1 MKLHC
6 LRPRN
11 LKEFIGKAQIKSNLK
26 IYLKAAKLK
35 NQCLDHCLFYG
46 LPGTGKTSLAM
57 LIANELKT
65 RIKIIQGS
73 SIQKNT
79 DVYNLVLNLRE
90 NDILFIDE
98 IHAINYQCY
107 ELFYNLMEDFC
118 FNVVIGKEFNAKTTT
133 IKVPHFTLIGAT
145 TSLADIPKPLE
156 ERFGITFVF
165 EAYSNEEMKQIIQ
178 QTCDRIKFELSNQE
192 QELISLNAKGIP
204 RIAMNILARVYDFR
218 IINSK
223 TSIKRILRQI
233 GIVKDGLNVNDL
245 IYLRCFLK
253 NKQQKTLGIKT
264 LSQMAQFD
272 IKYIETK
279 IEPYLIKNDF
289 VQKTSNG
296 RVLLKN
302 SKELLEWYEKNMI
315 NKP

>member
-1 MKLHC
+1 MKLHY
-6 LRPRN
+6 LRPKN
-11 LKEFIGKAQIKSNLK
+11 LKEFIGKTQIKDNLK

-35 NQCLDHCLFYG
+35 HQCLDHCLFYG
-46 LPGTGKTSLAM
+46 LPGTGKTSLAL

-73 SIQKNT
+73 SIQKNI
-79 DVYNLVLNLRE
+79 DVYNLVLNLKE

-118 FNVVIGKEFNAKTTT
+118 FNVVIGKDFNAKTTT

-156 ERFGITFVF
+156 ERFGITFLF
-165 EAYSNEEMKQIIQ
+165 DTYSNEEIKQIIQ
-178 QTCDRIKFELSNQE
+178 QTCNKIKLELSLHD

-204 RIAMNILARVYDFR
+204 RIAINILARVYDFKMV
-218 IINSK
+218 NSK
-223 TSIKRILRQI
+223 TSIKKILRQI
-233 GIVKDGLNVNDL
+233 GIIKDGLNVNDL
-245 IYLRCFLK
+245 TYLQCFFK
-253 NKQQKTLGIKT
+253 NKEQKTLGIKT

-289 VQKTSNG
+289 IQKTANG
-296 RVLLKN
+296 RVLLQNGK
-302 SKELLEWYEKNMI
+302 KLLN
-315 NKP
+315 

>member
-1 MKLHC
+1 MKLHY
-6 LRPRN
+6 LRPKN
-11 LKEFIGKAQIKSNLK
+11 LKEFIGKTQIKDNLK

-35 NQCLDHCLFYG
+35 HQCLDHCLFYG
-46 LPGTGKTSLAM
+46 LPGTGKTSLAL

-73 SIQKNT
+73 SIQKNI
-79 DVYNLVLNLRE
+79 DVYNLVLNLKE

-118 FNVVIGKEFNAKTTT
+118 FNVVIGKDFNAKTTT

-156 ERFGITFVF
+156 ERFGITFLF
-165 EAYSNEEMKQIIQ
+165 DTYSNEEIKQIIQ
-178 QTCDRIKFELSNQE
+178 QTCNKIKLELSLHD

-204 RIAMNILARVYDFR
+204 RIAINILARVYDFKMV
-218 IINSK
+218 NSK
-223 TSIKRILRQI
+223 TSIKKILRQI
-233 GIVKDGLNVNDL
+233 GIIKDGLNVNDL
-245 IYLRCFLK
+245 TYLQCFLK
-253 NKQQKTLGIKT
+253 NKEQKTLGVKT

-289 VQKTSNG
+289 IQKTANG
-296 RVLLKN
+296 RVLLQNGK
-302 SKELLEWYEKNMI
+302 KLLNWYEKNML
-315 NKP
+315 NKS